1 MWQFIHDAPARQAMY
16 ENISESTDYPAK
28 FCGHRW
34 CENKKCA
41 KKVESLIKAYKKF
54 VTHVSNLRENQ
65 QPNSKNKSFI
75 VLKKM
80 IHDPL
85 ISSKLKFF
93 KMVSHKFNAFLRGF
107 QTDSPMVPF
116 FADVLGRIVYDFLE
130 RIIFKDVL
138 GKATNLYQLVQID
151 PSDKNRKSASNIDIG
166 FAANVKV
173 EESNF
178 NPSDLKVLA
187 FKKEAGNFLAA
198 LLSHLLE
205 KSPLKYAH
213 VYMFE
218 VLHL

>member
-28 FCGHRW
+28 FCGHCW
-34 CENKKCA
+34 CKSKKFF
-41 KKVESLIKAYKKF
+41 KRLIKGYEKF
-54 VTHVSNLRENQ
+54 VTHVSTLRKNQ
-65 QPNSKNKSFI
+65 QPDSKNKSFI

-80 IHDPL
+80 IHDTL

-116 FADVLGRIVYDFLE
+116 FADVLGRIVHDLLE
-130 RIIFKDVL
+130 RIILKDVL

-151 PSDKNRKSASNIDIG
+151 PSDKNRKSADIDIG
-166 FAANVKV
+166 FAANIKV
-173 EESNF
+173 EESNL

-205 KSPLKYAH
+205 KLPLRYAH
-213 VYMFE
+213 I
-218 VLHL
+218 